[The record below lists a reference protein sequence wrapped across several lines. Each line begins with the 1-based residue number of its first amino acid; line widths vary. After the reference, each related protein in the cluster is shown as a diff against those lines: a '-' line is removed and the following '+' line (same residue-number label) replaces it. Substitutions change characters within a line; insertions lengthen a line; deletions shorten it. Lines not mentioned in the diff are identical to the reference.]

1 MAQQIGKY
9 SLHKR
14 LGMGSYGEVWE
25 GHCLYTQKVVAIKI
39 ARRDSVDTLL
49 YEARVMKYL
58 KGSPGVTSLLG
69 CAKLDDGRHY
79 LVMEILGPSLAEVKG
94 RLTECEAKQIG
105 NGMLKTISAIH
116 DMGMVHRDIKPD
128 NFLFSKSNDNGDC
141 LHVIDYGFCKLYRDR
156 EGAIVPQSNTAAPVG
171 SPVYMS
177 GDVHKCKDAGRKDDL
192 ESMCYVLLVLLD
204 GTVPWHSMSFA
215 TSLSNDEIGSMKKGI
230 SSYDLVGN
238 ARWLGAML
246 EYVKLLSY
254 ESTPNYGLL
263 RDMLS

>member
-1 MAQQIGKY
+1 MAQRIGKY
-9 SLHKR
+9 SLQKR

-25 GHCLYTQKVVAIKI
+25 GHCIYTQKVVAIKI
-39 ARRDSVDTLL
+39 ARPDSIDTLL
-49 YEARVMKYL
+49 YEAKVMKYL

-79 LVMEILGPSLAEVKG
+79 LVMEMLGPSLAQLKG

-105 NGMLKTISAIH
+105 KGMLETISAIH
-116 DMGMVHRDIKPD
+116 GMGMVHRDIKPD
-128 NFLFSKSNDNGDC
+128 NFLFGNNGDC
-141 LHVIDYGFCKLYRDR
+141 LHVIDYAFCKLYRDG
-156 EGAIVPQSNTAAPVG
+156 EGALIPQSNTASPVG
-171 SPVYMS
+171 SPAYMS
-177 GDVHKCKDAGRKDDL
+177 GDVHKGKDAGRKDDL

-204 GTVPWHSMSFA
+204 GTTPWHSMSFS
-215 TSLSNDEIGSMKKGI
+215 TDLSNDEIGSMKRGI
-230 SSYDLVGN
+230 SPYDIVGK

-254 ESTPNYGLL
+254 ENTPNYRLL